1 MFKKQLD
8 LDFPKCFQQPK
19 EIHEA
24 TQRNGALVS
33 ITCCYFQ
40 VDVSYIFH
48 SASLNIVVLKHPT
61 MDVTFVKV
69 CYSQVEKRSEQESQ
83 SSAPDQSKQSDISLD
98 VYSPRRSG
106 SAPDPAAA

>member
-1 MFKKQLD
+1 MV
-8 LDFPKCFQQPK
+8 
-19 EIHEA
+19 
-24 TQRNGALVS
+24 GALVS
-33 ITCCYFQ
+33 ITCCCFQ
-40 VDVSYIFH
+40 GQKVDVSYIFFP
-48 SASLNIVVLKHPT
+48 SASVNIVVPKHPT

-69 CYSQVEKRSEQESQ
+69 CYSQSEQKPQ